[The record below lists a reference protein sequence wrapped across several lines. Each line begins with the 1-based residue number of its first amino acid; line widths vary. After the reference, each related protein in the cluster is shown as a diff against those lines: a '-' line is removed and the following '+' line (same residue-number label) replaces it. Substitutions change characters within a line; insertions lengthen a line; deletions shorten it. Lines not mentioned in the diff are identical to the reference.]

1 MNTVLPAPLHSPKEE
16 EAFLDEIYRE
26 LEASGHTW
34 PERTDAE
41 ADELERLDACR
52 RGTPHEL

>member
-1 MNTVLPAPLHSPKEE
+1 M
-16 EAFLDEIYRE
+16 LDEIYRE

-34 PERTDAE
+34 PELTAAE
-41 ADELERLDACR
+41 ADELERLDNCR